1 MSTNIYWRGKK
12 TIQSNGCSSWTKY
25 RCFYHWQSYKEAREK
40 LQRPTMKCV
49 DLFIE
54 DPFVYKYP
62 YSISFKLFFSW
73 YLVSNVYTFILPTLC
88 LAIAEFLNFEN
99 FHRVARGKI
108 DRSILLLWKGQLSI
122 QPLPYFDEG
131 FKYHSVLVFPN
142 LSKSGKG
149 DDWSQYYS
157 FLKGPPVHHNFGNTF
172 STLCWW
178 TYNYIRCFRVSTSY
192 LQMVCLLQ
200 AWLLYC
206 ASGPISWFCQQPPR
220 NKCFDPRW
228 HCSTSIFFTCCFC
241 VFFPNK
247 FP

>member
-1 MSTNIYWRGKK
+1 MSTDIYWRGKK
-12 TIQSNGCSSWTKY
+12 AIHSNGCSSWTKY
-25 RCFYHWQSYKEAREK
+25 RCFYHRQSYKEAREK
-40 LQRPTMKCV
+40 LQRPTIKCV

-54 DPFVYKYP
+54 DHFVYKYL

-73 YLVSNVYTFILPTLC
+73 YIVSDVYTFILPTLC
-88 LAIAEFLNFEN
+88 LAIAEFLNFRN
-99 FHRVARGKI
+99 FHSGKEEAW
-108 DRSILLLWKGQLSI
+108 SQHPSSLKGPVVHPTITLC
-122 QPLPYFDEG
+122 LYEG

-178 TYNYIRCFRVSTSY
+178 TYNYIRCFIVSTSY
-192 LQMVCLLQ
+192 SQMVCLLQ

-206 ASGPISWFCQQPPR
+206 ASGPMS
-220 NKCFDPRW
+220 
-228 HCSTSIFFTCCFC
+228 
-241 VFFPNK
+241 
-247 FP
+247 